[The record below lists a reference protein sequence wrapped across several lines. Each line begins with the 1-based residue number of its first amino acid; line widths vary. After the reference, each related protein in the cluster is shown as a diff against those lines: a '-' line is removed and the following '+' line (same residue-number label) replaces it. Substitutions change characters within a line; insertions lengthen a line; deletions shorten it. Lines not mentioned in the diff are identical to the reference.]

1 MNKTKRIL
9 VIFSIIFNIFSIGWE
24 VYDIVRY
31 FMLEPQYRGHVF
43 YLIFN
48 FITIATLVAVVVLL
62 SMVVW
67 KGGQYYRARYSMYM
81 TALFISIIM
90 NLFSLATI
98 FLVSSMFVSDWVWV
112 KPDKDD
118 KVVVDDKVEVITKT
132 KEQKIQELRERKEK
146 GEISEEEFQEE
157 LMKLL

>member
-9 VIFSIIFNIFSIGWE
+9 VIFSIIFNILSIGWE

-48 FITIATLVAVVVLL
+48 FITIAALITVVVLL

-67 KGGQYYRARYSMYM
+67 KGGQYYRARYSLYM
-81 TALFISIIM
+81 IALFISIIM

-118 KVVVDDKVEVITKT
+118 KVVFDDKVEVITKT

-146 GEISEEEFQEE
+146 GEITEEQFQEE
-157 LMKLL
+157 LIKLL